1 MNSLQTTAIVLA
13 RTDFGEAD
21 RILTLLT
28 PEHGKLR
35 LLAKGVRKVKSKLAG
50 GIELFSVSQI
60 SFLKGRGEVGTLVST
75 RLIKHYGG
83 IISDIERVQLGYE
96 MIKILHRATED
107 QPEPEYFELLND
119 AFAALDAPS
128 LDLSLIRVWFAA
140 QLLRLAGHRPNLSTD
155 TEGAKLSAEAKYD
168 FDYEAVAFRAA
179 DSGTF
184 GANHIKFLRLV
195 FGGNQPAVLS
205 QVQGAAELTAA
216 AQPLVQTMLTSFI
229 RI

>member
-21 RILTLLT
+21 RIITLLT
-28 PEHGKLR
+28 PEYGKLR

-60 SFLKGRGEVGTLVST
+60 SFLQGRGEVGTLVST
-75 RLIKHYGG
+75 RLIRHYGH
-83 IISDIERVQLGYE
+83 IVTDINRVQLGYE
-96 MIKILHRATED
+96 LIKMLNKATED
-107 QPEPEYFELLND
+107 QPEAEYFELLNEAFVSLDD
-119 AFAALDAPS
+119 AS
-128 LDLSLIRVWFAA
+128 LDLALVRLWFAA

-155 TEGAKLSAEAKYD
+155 TDGEKLSPEKKYD
-168 FDYEAVAFRAA
+168 FDYEGVAFREGKPG
-179 DSGTF
+179 SF

-195 FGGNQPAVLS
+195 FSGNVPAVLA
-205 QVQGAAELTAA
+205 QVQGAPELTAA
-216 AQPLVQTMLTSFI
+216 AQPLVQTMLTSYI